1 MVTFETP
8 PALLR
13 ELRAKPSATSH
24 HILIAT
30 DVGVMRG
37 FDYLGGHKG
46 LCLIIDKG
54 FASQSAADQALARVG
69 RGGEMCERYITVGT
83 KLIDEKL
90 NQAVIKKLIMF
101 EKKFSA
107 SIEAERVPKIKKPT
121 EL

>member
-1 MVTFETP
+1 M
-8 PALLR
+8 
-13 ELRAKPSATSH
+13 
-24 HILIAT
+24 IAT